1 MNTNPVRARIDE
13 HLWFHSI
20 ELQPGI
26 WTPGHKTPEV
36 LRAEVDRM
44 RLDLVDLRG
53 KSVLDVGAF
62 DGYFSFEAERRGA
75 ARVLALDH
83 YVWSL
88 DLIAASRYRDECRER
103 GVEVKP
109 HDEMGF
115 WKPDELP
122 GKRGFDT
129 ARELLGSR
137 VEWRV
142 DDLMTADLASLG
154 QFDVAF
160 YLGVLYHMR
169 NPLES
174 LTRLAAVTR
183 EVAVIETEATM
194 VPGYEERELCEFYE
208 GSALNDDP
216 SNWWVPNEQAL
227 VGLCRAA
234 GFRKVEM
241 VAPKPPEPK
250 RKPPTLMQRLRGRTP
265 RRMGRTVHYRAV
277 AHAWK

>member
-1 MNTNPVRARIDE
+1 MSPDEIQARIEGHD
-13 HLWFHSI
+13 WFHSI
-20 ELQPGI
+20 ELRPGVV
-26 WTPGHKTPEV
+26 TPGRKSPEV
-36 LRAEVDRM
+36 LRAEVERI
-44 RLDLVDLRG
+44 RLDRIDLRG

-83 YVWSL
+83 FVWSL
-88 DLIAASRYRDECRER
+88 DLIAAARYREQCIEL
-103 GVEVKP
+103 GTEVRS
-109 HDEMGF
+109 HEEMGF

-142 DDLMTADLASLG
+142 ADLSTVDLDSLG
-154 QFDVAF
+154 QFDVAL

-183 EVAVIETEATM
+183 EVAVIETEAAI
-194 VPGYEERELCEFYE
+194 VPGHDGEALCKFYE
-208 GSALNDDP
+208 GSGLNADP
-216 SNWWVPNEQAL
+216 SNWWVPNEEAL
-227 VGLCRAA
+227 YGLCRAA
-234 GFRKVEM
+234 GFRKVDM
-241 VAPKPPEPK
+241 LVDKPSEP
-250 RKPPTLMQRLRGRTP
+250 RGRSWWKRVRGKKP
-265 RRMGRTVHYRAV
+265 RQRSATRYHYRAV